1 MKNKLI
7 IALVCAITITL
18 FSGSVVTYAEGKGDG
33 SPVTG
38 EEGGE
43 SGSGNNG
50 GGNIVVPPANNIQSK
65 KVIISSVTTDTENIE
80 PGKPFTIT
88 YRVENI
94 SDGKIDG
101 LSLKLTNLEGKS
113 TLEGFTPVGTTNEI
127 YVGSIGYNDIRDVSI
142 TLISNP
148 NTKTGNYNFQTSVMF
163 SQGGGA
169 QEEITKIS
177 GVMLKTTP
185 DLELSSVE
193 SMGTNVMGTLI
204 NDGSAKIKK
213 VNVKVKVGDKEYEQ
227 KINSV
232 DSESEEFFEVFVEPS
247 EVEQDAII
255 EVTYED
261 ISGGKYKTEGTCKIY
276 PMIIEEEPADKK
288 GKVDK
293 KSKAGLVG
301 LIMSFFKIGA

>member
-7 IALVCAITITL
+7 IALVCTMAISIG
-18 FSGSVVTYAEGKGDG
+18 SGSLVTYALDGKGDIG
-33 SPVTG
+33 SITG
-38 EEGGE
+38 GLDGGANA
-43 SGSGNNG
+43 GDNNG
-50 GGNIVVPPANNIQSK
+50 NGNTTVPPTATSNIQSK
-65 KVIISSVTTDTENIE
+65 KVIITSVTTGTENIE

-88 YRVENI
+88 YRIENI
-94 SDGKIDG
+94 SEGKIDG

-163 SQGGGA
+163 SQWGGE

-177 GVMLKTTP
+177 GIMLKTTP
-185 DLELSSVE
+185 ELELSALE
-193 SMGTNVMGTLI
+193 SMGSNIMGTLI
-204 NDGSAKIKK
+204 NDGSAKVKK
-213 VNVKVKVGDKEYEQ
+213 INVKVKIGNKEYEQ

-232 DSESEEFFEVFVEPS
+232 DSESEEFFEISVEPS

-261 ISGGKYKTEGTCKIY
+261 ITGAKYKTEGTCKVL
-276 PMIIEEEPADKK
+276 PMVVEEVEEGKK
-288 GKVDK
+288 P
-293 KSKAGLVG
+293 KAGIFG
-301 LIMSFFKIGA
+301 FIKNFFRFGA